1 MQLPYDHRSVANTDT
16 RGTPTILGRGCF
28 YISLWRPVRGERAER
43 LTKTLLGA
51 KHGGQHRQGVR
62 IGVDECASYD
72 TTLRLSYAK
81 LRQYGTWSKIQ
92 VPNFGPGTILS

>member
-1 MQLPYDHRSVANTDT
+1 MAPSQE
-16 RGTPTILGRGCF
+16 
-28 YISLWRPVRGERAER
+28 GERAER

-62 IGVDECASYD
+62 IGVDEFASYD

-81 LRQYGTWSKIQ
+81 L
-92 VPNFGPGTILS
+92 